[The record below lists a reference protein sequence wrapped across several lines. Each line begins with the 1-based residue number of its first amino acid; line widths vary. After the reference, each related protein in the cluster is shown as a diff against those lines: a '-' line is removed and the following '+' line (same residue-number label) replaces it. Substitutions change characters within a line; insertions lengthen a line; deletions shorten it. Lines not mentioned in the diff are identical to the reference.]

1 MNQTVL
7 LKTRKR
13 LRTEAL
19 DALNKLRKD
28 IFVLTHLEPT
38 KMEDI
43 DRKIGRFKTKTM
55 PKDFRKKLMTS
66 FSKKKCE
73 HAPFYELSDEEKK
86 LGSLKLV
93 ASDDDRLYM
102 TRLVAMNLLEELGF
116 NDDTRRKD
124 KNGVAEPKPKTER
137 PSTGNDNI
145 MNDICWGS
153 YVSSLYGLPNLGADT
168 TTLAG
173 AIKGA
178 LKSAWDQKVNEVKLG
193 GIFDEKVSW
202 GEGSEGRILLSSGG
216 NDTFY
221 FHDDKIDK
229 VEPIKPSFKSL
240 SSNSDVNNKEQE
252 AILNFMLKL
261 KGQLLS
267 Y

>member
-7 LKTRKR
+7 LKTRKQ

-86 LGSLKLV
+86 LGSRKV
-93 ASDDDRLYM
+93 MVSDDDRLYM

-116 NDDTRRKD
+116 KDDTRLTKAD
-124 KNGVAEPKPKTER
+124 GTPVPKPKTDR
-137 PSTGNDNI
+137 PSTGADNI
-145 MNDICWGS
+145 MNDICWRK
-153 YVSSLYGLPNLGADT
+153 YVESLNALPNLGADVS
-168 TTLAG
+168 TLAG
-173 AIKGA
+173 AVKGA
-178 LKSAWDQKVNEVKLG
+178 LKSAWDQKKNQLV
-193 GIFDEKVSW
+193 GIIDEKKSW
-202 GEGSEGRILLSSGG
+202 GEGNEGKILIGSGG
-216 NDTFY
+216 SNTYAIDG
-221 FHDDKIDK
+221 DKMTK
-229 VEPIKPSFKSL
+229 VESIKPSFKSL
-240 SSNSDVNNKEQE
+240 TVEGLKDDDDQE
-252 AILNFMLKL
+252 ALLNFINKL
-261 KGQLLS
+261 MKTLLN

>member
-1 MNQTVL
+1 M
-7 LKTRKR
+7 
-13 LRTEAL
+13 
-19 DALNKLRKD
+19 
-28 IFVLTHLEPT
+28 
-38 KMEDI
+38 
-43 DRKIGRFKTKTM
+43 
-55 PKDFRKKLMTS
+55 
-66 FSKKKCE
+66 
-73 HAPFYELSDEEKK
+73 
-86 LGSLKLV
+86 
-93 ASDDDRLYM
+93 
-102 TRLVAMNLLEELGF
+102 
-116 NDDTRRKD
+116 
-124 KNGVAEPKPKTER
+124 
-137 PSTGNDNI
+137 
-145 MNDICWGS
+145 
-153 YVSSLYGLPNLGADT
+153 
-168 TTLAG
+168 
-173 AIKGA
+173 
-178 LKSAWDQKVNEVKLG
+178 KLG